1 MDERESRNR
10 IPCIV
15 DEGIISNRQDMLRV
29 LRDLG
34 HVRYMDLYEDR
45 VRSSGEGYV
54 MRVFSKDDGATIFVN
69 KRLYI
74 NVNGFD
80 YLRLSRTEDENAAID
95 LVDDRRIVR
104 LVPLTDPIT
113 DRQTMACEALAQVA
127 ESRFLDAHLAEVFMD
142 EDDPEDG

>member
-34 HVRYMDLYEDR
+34 HVRYTDLYEDR
-45 VRSSGEGYV
+45 ERSSGEGYV
-54 MRVFSKDDGATIFVN
+54 MRVFAKDDGATIFVN

-95 LVDDRRIVR
+95 LVDDRRTVR